1 MQFNPIHYPIHPDLE
16 SGASMKFDSRT
27 SGERSII
34 LAPDQEDVETKDG
47 SDELPLSQVT
57 NTNKPTEQYII
68 YAWL

>member
-1 MQFNPIHYPIHPDLE
+1 
-16 SGASMKFDSRT
+16 MKFDSRT

-34 LAPDQEDVETKDG
+34 LAPDSEDVETRDG

-68 YAWL
+68 YACAWL